1 MTARAALWII
11 VCKTSA
17 RTRTIGN
24 AQARTIR
31 NARPVLSGT
40 LTPRKVGILNAESA
54 PSNYP
59 NIKNLTFFLT
69 GEVCGY
75 RSPPARGRLGMAP
88 ERGTP

>member
-1 MTARAALWII
+1 MTARAALWIT
-11 VCKTSA
+11 VCKTST

-24 AQARTIR
+24 AQARTIG

-40 LTPRKVGILNAESA
+40 FTPRKIGIPNAESV

-59 NIKNLTFFLT
+59 NIENLTFFLA

-75 RSPPARGRLGMAP
+75 RSPPARDRLRMAP

>member
-1 MTARAALWII
+1 MTIRLRLWTT
-11 VCKTSA
+11 VCINSA

-40 LTPRKVGILNAESA
+40 LTPRKSQILNTESA

-59 NIKNLTFFLT
+59 NIKNLTCFIGLDL
-69 GEVCGY
+69 CGNGA
-75 RSPPARGRLGMAP
+75 RPALAGRVS
-88 ERGTP
+88 